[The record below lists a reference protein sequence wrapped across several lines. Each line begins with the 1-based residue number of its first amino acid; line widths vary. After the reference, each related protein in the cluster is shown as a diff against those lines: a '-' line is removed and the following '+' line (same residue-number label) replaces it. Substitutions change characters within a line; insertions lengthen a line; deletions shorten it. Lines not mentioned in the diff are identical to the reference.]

1 MASKPTSTLGPTR
14 RCPLTAFPT
23 ELSVKVISMIDLEEQ
38 ALMRLL
44 LVDRLFYAFMKDQ
57 ESILVRTA
65 AHSQE
70 RLVALLALPSDPSY
84 QAFFRLRKE
93 QKIFDSL
100 FETLHQSQMYA
111 RCLHFMRDPNFWK
124 APGSVNILRAG
135 FLVHHRV
142 ASIKT
147 PEEKAIYAERLPHQ
161 IWALLCLFE
170 RFLLAMGSS
179 YSRQIFNGI
188 QTATDDKVHSIVSF
202 IQELAI
208 FSGLQVI
215 QDFVELRHN
224 PITLKPTT
232 DLYGWACSLQSKY
245 LPSGN
250 SILLPRMREDCLKL
264 SSHLSFNVMWRSETS
279 IKIGSS
285 IIDGFCEHLLEEIL
299 TTSGI
304 LPPNADDW
312 ALFDT
317 LKRTFITAGR
327 YRTIFVEQ
335 RIEY

>member
-1 MASKPTSTLGPTR
+1 MASKTTSTLGPTR

-23 ELSVKVISMIDLEEQ
+23 ELSVKVISMIELEEQ
-38 ALMRLL
+38 ALMRLF

-65 AHSQE
+65 ANSQD

-100 FETLHQSQMYA
+100 LKTLHQSQKYA

-124 APGSVNILRAG
+124 TPGSVNILRAG
-135 FLVHHRV
+135 SLVHHRV

-147 PEEKAIYAERLPHQ
+147 PEEKAAYAERLPHQ

-170 RFLLAMGSS
+170 RFLLAMDSF
-179 YSRQIFNGI
+179 YSPQIFTGVEA
-188 QTATDDKVHSIVSF
+188 ATDDKVYSIVNF
-202 IQELAI
+202 IQELSI

-215 QDFVELRHN
+215 QDFVELRYN
-224 PITLKPTT
+224 PIALEPTT
-232 DLYGWACSLQSKY
+232 DLYGWALSLQSKY

-250 SILLPRMREDCLKL
+250 SILLPKVREDRLKL

-285 IIDGFCEHLLEEIL
+285 IIDGFCEHLFDEIL

-304 LPPNADDW
+304 LPPNADDL
-312 ALFDT
+312 ALFDA
-317 LKRTFITAGR
+317 LKRTLVTVGR
-327 YRTIFVEQ
+327 YRTIFIEQ